1 MKVNLL
7 ILIPQHSSVKVV
19 KILTHVLST
28 FASSSLICC
37 SLYRSVWVLNNVFI
51 LSLIINYVIDVL
63 GHKNGRRTPLTHEV
77 INNVLISLFIGLV
90 IYTFVSYTSL
100 PVGVAVI
107 TSLNASL
114 THLLLDSLT
123 GGVYVISSGKL
134 VRLTLHG
141 GRYDDFKLNMLVIAL
156 SIATVVAVLTL
167 IL

>member
-1 MKVNLL
+1 M
-7 ILIPQHSSVKVV
+7 KVV

-28 FASSSLICC
+28 FALSSLICC

-51 LSLIINYVIDVL
+51 LSLIINYVIDLL
-63 GHKNGRRTPLTHEV
+63 GHRNRRRTPLTHEV
-77 INNVLISLFIGLV
+77 INNVLTSLCVGLI
-90 IYTFVSYTSL
+90 IYTFISYASS
-100 PVGVAVI
+100 PAIVAII

-123 GGVYVISSGKL
+123 GGVYVVSSSRVVK
-134 VRLTLHG
+134 LTLYD